1 MKIPAIAIAI
11 ATAFGCAHVHA
22 QDKKATSQPTPLPK
36 VPEPVKTSLPLNA
49 QPSGNGGVYVPLNKS
64 GNVGVSVDPLKHK
77 STPTE
82 MGGSVSGTI
91 RFP

>member
-1 MKIPAIAIAI
+1 MKIPVVAIAI

-22 QDKKATSQPTPLPK
+22 QDKKAAPLPK
-36 VPEPVKTSLPLNA
+36 APEPAKPSLPLNA

-82 MGGSVSGTI
+82 MGGSVSGTV